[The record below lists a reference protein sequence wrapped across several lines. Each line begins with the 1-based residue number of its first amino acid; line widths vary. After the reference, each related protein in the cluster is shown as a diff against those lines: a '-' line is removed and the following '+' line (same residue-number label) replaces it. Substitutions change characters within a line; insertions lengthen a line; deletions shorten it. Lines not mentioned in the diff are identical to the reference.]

1 MIETIDLLISQ
12 MKKLYVLTNSLEPLK
27 EELELFLEDN
37 ALNSFDFAKET
48 MLSEEIKA
56 NDLVEGY
63 LENIDD
69 IINIDKRKKVGT
81 NNKEQRILNLYQ
93 AYKYTFKKEEINK
106 ENLKELYSI
115 LSRNLLT
122 ENDLNLMGNYYRE
135 DDVFIYYSND
145 TRKEPDEGINYKEI
159 DKYMNYLFDYINNDN
174 NLDTKTDYYIKSQII
189 HFYFVFIHP
198 YFDVNGRTS
207 RTLSMWYLLNNEVYP
222 YIIFNR
228 GINFDKKTYYKAI
241 LETKKFGNI
250 TIFLKF
256 MLETVKIELEKEY
269 LISEIA
275 KEKKVS
281 TLERQTL
288 NYILSMKGVK
298 SLKDFSSFYEHFN
311 EKRKMK
317 DINENLLEPLLDK
330 KILEITRYS
339 KSKIYDGTNNFLFDI
354 NKELLDFKD
363 SKIKRLKI

>member
-1 MIETIDLLISQ
+1 MVETIDLLISQ
-12 MKKLYVLTNSLEPLK
+12 MKKLYILNNSLDPLK
-27 EELELFLEDN
+27 EELELFLEDTE
-37 ALNSFDFAKET
+37 LNSFEFAKNA

-69 IINIDKRKKVGT
+69 IIGVDKRRKDGT

-93 AYKYTFKKEEINK
+93 AYKYTLKKEEINK
-106 ENLKELYSI
+106 ENLKHLYNI
-115 LSRNLLT
+115 LSRHLLS
-122 ENDLNLMGNYYRE
+122 ENDLSLMGEYYRN

-145 TRKEPDEGINYKEI
+145 ARKEPDEGINYKEI
-159 DKYMNYLFDYINNDN
+159 DKYMNYLFDYINSGNS
-174 NLDTKTDYYIKSQII
+174 LDTMTDYYIKSQII

-256 MLETVKIELEKEY
+256 MLKNVKIELEKEY
-269 LISEIA
+269 FISKVANE
-275 KEKKVS
+275 EKMS
-281 TLERQTL
+281 ILERQTL
-288 NYILSMKGVK
+288 NYILSMNGVK
-298 SLKDFSSFYEHFN
+298 TLKDFISFYGHFN

-317 DINENLLEPLLDK
+317 DINENLLNPLFDK

-339 KSKIYDGTNNFLFDI
+339 KSKIYDGTNNYIFEV
-354 NKELLDFKD
+354 NHELKDLKD